1 MIRQEDFM
9 SQAIKEALKAKRRY
23 EVPVGAIIVDNKKNI
38 IARAHNLVE
47 MNNDPTCH
55 AERLAIEKALKTK
68 NTKYLNDCEIWVTL
82 KPCEMCLGMIK
93 LTRIKRLYYGA
104 EDTKTCIKGH
114 SKNSLEV
121 YGRISSRKSEDLL
134 KDFFQKLR

>member
-1 MIRQEDFM
+1 MIKQEDFM
-9 SQAIKEALKAKRRY
+9 RQAIREALKAKRKY
-23 EVPVGAIIVDNKKNI
+23 EVPVGAIIVDKKKNI

-47 MNNDPTCH
+47 TNNDPTCH
-55 AERLAIEKALKTK
+55 AERLAIERALKAK
-68 NTKYLNDCEIWVTL
+68 NTKYLNDCDIWVTL

-104 EDTKTCIKGH
+104 EEKNIQTKSFQK
-114 SKNSLEV
+114 KSLEV
-121 YGRISSRKSEDLL
+121 YGDISARKCEYLL

>member
-1 MIRQEDFM
+1 MIKQEDFM
-9 SQAIKEALKAKRRY
+9 LEAINEALKAKKKY
-23 EVPVGAIIVDNKKNI
+23 EVPVGAIVVDNKKNI

-47 MNNDPTCH
+47 TNNDTTCH

-68 NTKYLNDCEIWVTL
+68 NTKYLNDCDIWVTL

-104 EDTKTCIKGH
+104 EEKNIQTKSFQK
-114 SKNSLEV
+114 KSLEV
-121 YGRISSRKSEDLL
+121 YGDISARKCEYLL